1 MFIVHA
7 YPFFPGVEAGLEHTT
22 AGRGEPSMHDIIAGA
37 HSSPMTADWAALNHY
52 LSSITGENVHDY
64 QPIKWVSQHS
74 SQQSAHA
81 ASDKHALP
89 ATLYDMLL

>member
-7 YPFFPGVEAGLEHTT
+7 YPFFPGMEASLEHTA

-37 HSSPMTADWAALNHY
+37 HSSPMVADWAALNHY
-52 LSSITGENVHDY
+52 LSSITGEHLHDY

-74 SQQSAHA
+74 SQQSQLA
-81 ASDKHALP
+81 ASDEHAFP